1 MTQVAVEHIEVSLI
15 AGDEGADRIALN
27 IAAGMENL
35 LVLTPVQAR
44 LLATELITAVNRA
57 EVKASLKSTPN
68 MWRRAGTVAGNPAE
82 VSVFQGDNLP
92 RLARAR

>member
-1 MTQVAVEHIEVSLI
+1 MTQIAVDHIEVSLV
-15 AGDEGADRIALN
+15 AGAEGADRIALN
-27 IAAGMENL
+27 VAEGMEHL
-35 LVLTPVQAR
+35 LVLTPAQAR

-68 MWRRAGTVAGNPAE
+68 MWRRTSGSPAHTGEVAA
-82 VSVFQGDNLP
+82 FQGENLP